1 LIDEVII
8 QIKSGTGGD
17 GAISGRHEKF
27 VPRGGPDG
35 GDGGR
40 GGNIVIKGDANEN
53 TLLQFRYRRI
63 FQAKNGGNGGSVKK
77 HGPDGADVVVSV
89 PVGTQVWNGKD
100 LIADVTEHNQEFI
113 AAPGGS
119 GGYGNV
125 KYVSS
130 TNQYPVIAQ
139 AGEQGEELEL
149 RLELKMLADV
159 GIIGAPNAGKSSLIS
174 YLTSAVPK
182 IADYPFTTLEPVLGV
197 VEHRDKTIVMVDIP
211 GLIEGA
217 HKGIGL
223 GHEFLRHVERTRL
236 LIHMVDGAG
245 EDPGATFRQINDELR
260 LFDENLVEKPQ
271 IIAINKADLEEV
283 RILREEI
290 LQSLDV
296 GDIEIHVVSAAT
308 GEGVGRLIDAVLIAL
323 GPEQVGDERPFNSVV
338 HKEGKEGVVKDSLL
352 SGAAAIDIP
361 EIGNLDMQ
369 KDVPVLRP
377 IPKRQ
382 GVGIVIENDVFVVD
396 APGVER
402 IAERIDY
409 EDWMARMQLYRH
421 MQKTGIVRALEEAG
435 IKQGDT
441 VRLGTVEWD
450 WD

>member
-1 LIDEVII
+1 MEY
-8 QIKSGTGGD
+8 
-17 GAISGRHEKF
+17 
-27 VPRGGPDG
+27 GP
-35 GDGGR
+35 
-40 GGNIVIKGDANEN
+40 N
-53 TLLQFRYRRI
+53 
-63 FQAKNGGNGGSVKK
+63 
-77 HGPDGADVVVSV
+77 GADVVVKV
-89 PVGTQVWNGKD
+89 PVGTQVWHDED

-113 AAPGGS
+113 VAPGGS

-139 AGEQGEELEL
+139 AGERGEDREL

-197 VEHRDKTIVMVDIP
+197 AEHRDKTIVMVDIP

-245 EDPGATFRQINDELR
+245 EDPGSTFRQINDELR

-283 RILREEI
+283 KILREDI
-290 LQSLDV
+290 VQSLD
-296 GDIEIHVVSAAT
+296 IEHTGIHVISAAT
-308 GEGVGRLIDAVLIAL
+308 GEGISKLIDAVLVAL
-323 GPEQVGDERPFNSVV
+323 EPEKVGNERPFDPVV
-338 HKEGKEGVVKDSLL
+338 VQEEDGKDKII
-352 SGAAAIDIP
+352 SGAAGTDIP
-361 EIGNLDMQ
+361 EIGSLDME
-369 KDVPVLRP
+369 KEVPVLRP
-377 IPKRQ
+377 RPKRQ
-382 GVGIVIENDVFVVD
+382 GVGIFIENDVFVVD

-409 EDWMARMQLYRH
+409 EDWTARMQLYRH
-421 MQKTGIVRALEEAG
+421 MQKTGVVRALEEAG

-441 VRLGTVEWD
+441 VRLGTVEWE

>member
-1 LIDEVII
+1 MIDEVTI
-8 QIKSGTGGD
+8 QIKSGNGGD

-40 GGNIVIKGDANEN
+40 GGDIIIRGNSNEN
-53 TLLQFRYRRI
+53 TLLQFRYKRV
-63 FQAKNGGNGGSVKK
+63 FHAKNGGNGASVKK
-77 HGPDGADVVVSV
+77 HGSDGADVVVNV
-89 PVGTQVWNGKD
+89 PVGTQVWHDND

-113 AAPGGS
+113 VAPGGS

-139 AGEQGEELEL
+139 AGERGEEVEL
-149 RLELKMLADV
+149 KLELKMLADV

-174 YLTSAVPK
+174 YATSAAPK

-197 VEHRDKTIVMVDIP
+197 VEHRDKTIVLVDIP

-236 LIHMVDGAG
+236 LIHVVDGAG
-245 EDPGATFRQINDELR
+245 EDPSATFKQINEELR
-260 LFDENLVEKPQ
+260 MFNEDLVEKPQ
-271 IIAINKADLEEV
+271 IVAINKCDLEEV
-283 RILREEI
+283 KVLREEI
-290 LQSLDV
+290 VQSLDIQ
-296 GDIEIHVVSAAT
+296 DIETYVVSAAT
-308 GEGVGRLIDAVLIAL
+308 GEGIGELIDAVLVAL
-323 GPEQVGDERPFNSVV
+323 EPEKVGDERPFDPVEPQNEV
-338 HKEGKEGVVKDSLL
+338 GKEKNFSSVNKIGL
-352 SGAAAIDIP
+352 P
-361 EIGNLDMQ
+361 EIGSLDME
-369 KDVPVLRP
+369 KEVPVLRP
-377 IPKRQ
+377 MPKRQ
-382 GVGIVIENDVFVVD
+382 GVGIFIENDVYVVD

-409 EDWMARMQLYRH
+409 EDWTARMQLYRH
-421 MQKTGIVRALEEAG
+421 MQKTGVVRALEEAG

>member
-1 LIDEVII
+1 MIDEVII
-8 QIKSGTGGD
+8 QIKSGSGGD

-40 GGNIVIKGDANEN
+40 GGNIVIKGDSNEN
-53 TLLQFRYRRI
+53 TLLQFRYRRV

-77 HGPDGADVVVSV
+77 HGSDGADVVVNV
-89 PVGTQVWNGKD
+89 PVGTQVWNGND
-100 LIADVTEHNQEFI
+100 LIVDVTEHDQEFI

-139 AGEQGEELEL
+139 AGERGEEIEL
-149 RLELKMLADV
+149 KLELKMLADV

-217 HKGIGL
+217 HKGVGL
-223 GHEFLRHVERTRL
+223 GHEFLRHIERTRL

-245 EDPGATFRQINDELR
+245 EDPGSTFRQINDELR
-260 LFDENLVEKPQ
+260 LFDEKLDEKPQ

-283 RILREEI
+283 KVLREEI
-290 LQSLDV
+290 VQSLD
-296 GDIEIHVVSAAT
+296 IEGTDIHVVSAAT
-308 GEGVGRLIDAVLIAL
+308 GEGISKLIDAVLVAL
-323 GPEQVGDERPFNSVV
+323 QPEKVGDERPFNPVV
-338 HKEGKEGVVKDSLL
+338 VQVEDGEDKVL
-352 SGAAAIDIP
+352 SGVAAIDLP
-361 EIGNLDMQ
+361 KIGSLDME
-369 KDVPVLRP
+369 KEVPVLRP

-382 GVGIVIENDVFVVD
+382 GVGIFIENDVFVVD

-421 MQKTGIVRALEEAG
+421 MQKTGVVRALEGAG

-441 VRLGTVEWD
+441 VRLGTVEWE

>member
-1 LIDEVII
+1 MIDEVTI
-8 QIKSGTGGD
+8 QIKSGNGGD

-40 GGNIVIKGDANEN
+40 GGDIIIRGNSNEN
-53 TLLQFRYRRI
+53 TLLQFRYKRV
-63 FQAKNGGNGGSVKK
+63 FQAKNGGNGASVKK
-77 HGPDGADVVVSV
+77 HGSDGADVVVNV
-89 PVGTQVWNGKD
+89 PVGTQVWRDND

-113 AAPGGS
+113 VAPGGS

-139 AGEQGEELEL
+139 AGERGEEVEL
-149 RLELKMLADV
+149 KLELKMLADV

-174 YLTSAVPK
+174 YATSAAPK

-197 VEHRDKTIVMVDIP
+197 VEHRDKTIVLVDIP

-236 LIHMVDGAG
+236 LIHVVDGAG
-245 EDPGATFRQINDELR
+245 EDPSATFKQINEELR
-260 LFDENLVEKPQ
+260 MFNEDLVEKPQ
-271 IIAINKADLEEV
+271 IVAINKCDLEEV
-283 RILREEI
+283 KVLREEI
-290 LQSLDV
+290 VQSLDIQ
-296 GDIEIHVVSAAT
+296 DIEIYVVSAAT
-308 GEGVGRLIDAVLIAL
+308 GEGIGELIDAVLVAL
-323 GPEQVGDERPFNSVV
+323 EPEKVGDERPFDPVEPQNEV
-338 HKEGKEGVVKDSLL
+338 GKEKNFSSVNKIGL
-352 SGAAAIDIP
+352 P
-361 EIGNLDMQ
+361 EIGSLDME
-369 KDVPVLRP
+369 KEVPVLRP
-377 IPKRQ
+377 MPKRQ
-382 GVGIVIENDVFVVD
+382 GVGIFIENDVYVVD

-409 EDWMARMQLYRH
+409 EDWTARMQLYRH
-421 MQKTGIVRALEEAG
+421 MQKTGVVRALEEAG
-435 IKQGDT
+435 IKQGDA